1 MASVRNLTSPVEEW
15 SAGGVPITMM
25 MNMERRVGHDKPV
38 IRKALTELDGA
49 PYLVWKSQRAR
60 RRLLDEYRGPG
71 PIQVMSAPY
80 CAAAPRRAAPR
91 RSVSAACHGTG
102 VQLLTV
108 DTHRLLASAFPATNR
123 RDSLPA
129 ATST

>member
-80 CAAAPRRAAPR
+80 CAAALRCAALRCAAPR
-91 RSVSAACHGTG
+91 RAV
-102 VQLLTV
+102 
-108 DTHRLLASAFPATNR
+108 P
-123 RDSLPA
+123 
-129 ATST
+129 